1 MLHQVHAVGFF
12 ALPVI
17 VRLQPEG
24 EIALQLLRELLA
36 AGRFGVE
43 DLRAMVFALGKKVLM
58 DAEQQ
63 RLLQPEYQKK
73 LAAVIAGT
81 LSVWLSE
88 EHPNEI

>member
-24 EIALQLLRELLA
+24 EISLQLLRELLA

-43 DLRAMVFALGKKVLM
+43 DLRAMVFAL
-58 DAEQQ
+58 
-63 RLLQPEYQKK
+63 R
-73 LAAVIAGT
+73 
-81 LSVWLSE
+81 
-88 EHPNEI
+88 

>member
-43 DLRAMVFALGKKVLM
+43 DLRAMVFALGKKILM

-63 RLLQPEYQKK
+63 RLLG
-73 LAAVIAGT
+73 LVDCARTVFD
-81 LSVWLSE
+81 VR
-88 EHPNEI
+88 